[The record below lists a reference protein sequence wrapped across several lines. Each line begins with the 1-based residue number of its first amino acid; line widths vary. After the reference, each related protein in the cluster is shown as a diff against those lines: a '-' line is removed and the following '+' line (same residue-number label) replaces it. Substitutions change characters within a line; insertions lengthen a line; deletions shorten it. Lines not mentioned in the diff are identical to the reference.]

1 MLGNRSI
8 AEAALGEEP
17 GGAVAYVLSVDVGAF
32 ALTGVA
38 AIFNVTAPETV
49 GTFALSGQ
57 SALFTATIAETVGD
71 FALTGNATTFAV
83 TMAEAMGSYAL
94 TGNDAAFIGTL
105 SAGVGA
111 YVLTGQDISF
121 FLDTRAITDTDILL
135 LPVDYVLAGQQEK
148 FRDRYRTWEIPAYKR
163 TEKVGAT
170 RSGAGNITN
179 YGGRKGALRH
189 AFNE

>member
-8 AEAALGEEP
+8 AETALGENV
-17 GGAVAYVLSVDVGAF
+17 GGAIAYALSVTVGTF

-38 AIFNVTAPETV
+38 AVFKVTMAETV
-49 GTFALSGQ
+49 GTY
-57 SALFTATIAETVGD
+57 
-71 FALTGNATTFAV
+71 ALTGVADAFKV
-83 TMAEAMGSYAL
+83 TMAEAVGAYTETGPATLFNVAFATAVGTYTL
-94 TGNDAAFIGTL
+94 TGQGAALVGTL

-111 YVLTGQDISF
+111 YVLTGQAISF
-121 FLDTRAITDTDILL
+121 FLDTRAITDTDVLL
-135 LPVDYVLAGQQEK
+135 LPVDCVLAGQQEK

-163 TEKVGAT
+163 TEKGGAH
-170 RSGAGNITN
+170 RSGVVKMSS